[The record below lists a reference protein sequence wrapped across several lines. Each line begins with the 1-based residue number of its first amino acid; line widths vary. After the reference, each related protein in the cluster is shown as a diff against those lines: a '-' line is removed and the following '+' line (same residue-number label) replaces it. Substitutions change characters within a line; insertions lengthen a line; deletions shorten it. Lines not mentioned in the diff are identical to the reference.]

1 MILLGMIFTLY
12 GIRATGKMASRG
24 SRSPCKEASMTFLI
38 ATCEFPDRADLA
50 AGMWQRL
57 AGEFEKSPV
66 DLLVLPELAGVDSFW
81 PTPTVNEAV
90 WRQAAATHATL
101 EEHLRPIAAK
111 RIVGTRAVAEGA
123 KRWNET
129 FLWTPERGLVRGR
142 AKALLPQQE
151 GGWEETWFDRGSQY
165 PEAVRDGD
173 FCFSEMVCTELMVS
187 TAARGLGQSGVQV
200 IAAPRATGGHPRWEV
215 ASRMTA
221 IAAGAF
227 VATAN
232 RRGARLAGGSWIVA
246 PDGDILARTNVS
258 APIVSLE
265 IDLAWVESAR
275 LTYPRNVRD

>member
-1 MILLGMIFTLY
+1 MIFTLY
-12 GIRATGKMASRG
+12 GIRATGKMPSRG
-24 SRSPCKEASMTFLI
+24 SRSLPKEASMMFLI
-38 ATCEFPDRADLA
+38 STCEFPDQADMA
-50 AGMWQRL
+50 AGMWRRL
-57 AGEFEKSPV
+57 AIEIGKKPV

-81 PTPTVNEAV
+81 SNPTFDEAV
-90 WRQAAATHATL
+90 WRQAAATHAML
-101 EEHLRPIAAK
+101 EEHLRPIAAR

-123 KRWNET
+123 RRWNET

-142 AKALLPQQE
+142 AKALLPQQQ
-151 GGWEETWFDRGSQY
+151 GGWEETWFDRGARHAE
-165 PEAVRDGD
+165 PVRDGAL
-173 FCFSEMVCTELMVS
+173 CFGELVCTELMVS

-215 ASRMTA
+215 AARMTA

-232 RRGARLAGGSWIVA
+232 RRGATLAGGSWIVG
-246 PDGDILARTNVS
+246 PDGDILARTDES

-265 IDLAWVESAR
+265 IDLALVDRAR

>member
-1 MILLGMIFTLY
+1 
-12 GIRATGKMASRG
+12 
-24 SRSPCKEASMTFLI
+24 MTFLI
-38 ATCEFPDRADLA
+38 STCEFPDQADMA
-50 AGMWQRL
+50 AGMWRRL
-57 AGEFEKSPV
+57 AIEIGKKPV

-81 PTPTVNEAV
+81 SSPTFDEAV
-90 WRQAAATHATL
+90 WRHAAATHAAL
-101 EEHLRPIAAK
+101 EEHLRPIAAR

-165 PEAVRDGD
+165 PEAVRDGE

-215 ASRMTA
+215 AARMTA

-232 RRGARLAGGSWIVA
+232 RRGATLAGGSWIVG
-246 PDGDILARTNVS
+246 PDGDILARTDES

-265 IDLAWVESAR
+265 IDLALVDRAR

>member
-1 MILLGMIFTLY
+1 
-12 GIRATGKMASRG
+12 MAFRV
-24 SRSPCKEASMTFLI
+24 
-38 ATCEFPDRADLA
+38 ATCDFPDRAEA
-50 AGMWQRL
+50 AGETWRL
-57 AGEFEKSPV
+57 LRRELERRPV

-81 PTPTVNEAV
+81 ESPVFDQAV
-90 WRQAAATHATL
+90 WRQAVSAHAAIGDDL
-101 EEHLRPIAAK
+101 KGLAAR
-111 RIVGTRAVAEGA
+111 RIVGTRAIEADGR
-123 KRWNET
+123 RWNET
-129 FLWTPERGLVRGR
+129 FLYTPTRGLVRGR
-142 AKALLPQQE
+142 AKALLPQQQ

-165 PEAVRDGD
+165 PEAVRDGE

-227 VATAN
+227 VVTAN
-232 RRGARLAGGSWIVA
+232 RRGAKLAGGSWIVA

-258 APIVSLE
+258 TPIVSHE
-265 IDLAWVESAR
+265 IDLAQVDSAR

>member
-1 MILLGMIFTLY
+1 MDVGMIFTLY

-24 SRSPCKEASMTFLI
+24 SRSLRQGGEHDFSDF
-38 ATCEFPDRADLA
+38 DLRIPRFRPIWPPRC
-50 AGMWQRL
+50 GSGLPPSSTSQ
-57 AGEFEKSPV
+57 PV

-81 PTPTVNEAV
+81 SSPTFDEAV

-101 EEHLRPIAAK
+101 DEHLRRIAAK
-111 RIVGTRAVAEGA
+111 RIVGTRAVAEGTR
-123 KRWNET
+123 RWNET

-165 PEAVRDGD
+165 AEPVRDGAL
-173 FCFSEMVCTELMVS
+173 CFSELVCTELMVS
-187 TAARGLGQSGVQV
+187 TAARRLGQSGVQV

-215 ASRMTA
+215 AARMTA

-227 VATAN
+227 VVTAN
-232 RRGARLAGGSWIVA
+232 RRGATLAGGSWIVA
-246 PDGDILARTNVS
+246 PDGDILARTNES
-258 APIVSLE
+258 APIISLE
-265 IDLAWVESAR
+265 IDLALVDSAR

>member
-1 MILLGMIFTLY
+1 
-12 GIRATGKMASRG
+12 
-24 SRSPCKEASMTFLI
+24 MTFI
-38 ATCEFPDRADLA
+38 VAACEFPDRADLA
-50 AGMWQRL
+50 TGMWRRL
-57 AGEFEKSPV
+57 AVELGKSPV

-81 PTPTVNEAV
+81 SSPIFDEAV
-90 WRQAAATHATL
+90 WCQAAAAHETL

-111 RIVGTRAVAEGA
+111 RIVGTRAVAEGT

-129 FLWTPERGLVRGR
+129 FLWTPDRGLVRGR

-165 PEAVRDGD
+165 PEAVRDGE

-215 ASRMTA
+215 AARMTA

-227 VATAN
+227 VVTAN

-246 PDGDILARTNVS
+246 PDGDILARTSLS
-258 APIVSLE
+258 APIVSHE
-265 IDLAWVESAR
+265 IDLALVDSAR

>member
-1 MILLGMIFTLY
+1 
-12 GIRATGKMASRG
+12 
-24 SRSPCKEASMTFLI
+24 MTFLI
-38 ATCEFPDRADLA
+38 STCEFPDQADMA
-50 AGMWQRL
+50 AGMWRRL
-57 AGEFEKSPV
+57 AIEIGKKPV

-81 PTPTVNEAV
+81 SSPTFDEAV
-90 WRQAAATHATL
+90 WRQAAATHAAL
-101 EEHLRPIAAK
+101 EEHLRPIAAR

-142 AKALLPQQE
+142 AKALLPQQQ
-151 GGWEETWFDRGSQY
+151 GGWEETWFDRGARHAE
-165 PEAVRDGD
+165 PVRDGAL
-173 FCFSEMVCTELMVS
+173 CFSELVCTELMVS

-215 ASRMTA
+215 AARMTA

-232 RRGARLAGGSWIVA
+232 RRGATLAGGSWIVG
-246 PDGDILARTNVS
+246 PDGDILARTDES

-265 IDLAWVESAR
+265 IDLALVDRAR

>member
-1 MILLGMIFTLY
+1 
-12 GIRATGKMASRG
+12 
-24 SRSPCKEASMTFLI
+24 MTFI
-38 ATCEFPDRADLA
+38 VAACEFPDRADLA
-50 AGMWQRL
+50 TGMWRRL
-57 AGEFEKSPV
+57 AVELGKSPV

-81 PTPTVNEAV
+81 SSPTFDEAV
-90 WRQAAATHATL
+90 WCQAAAAHETL

-111 RIVGTRAVAEGA
+111 RIVGTRAVAEGT

-165 PEAVRDGD
+165 PEAVRDGA

-215 ASRMTA
+215 AARMTA
-221 IAAGAF
+221 IAAGTF
-227 VATAN
+227 VVTAN

-258 APIVSLE
+258 VPIVSLE
-265 IDLAWVESAR
+265 IDLGLVDSAR